1 MLQLYISALLHI
13 NLKCSV
19 VYSCDMISCYILQ
32 DPLQLIYQRSVYKYS
47 EFVKDC
53 SSTDV
58 MDVYS
63 CDMRSWY
70 IFLDAVHQIYQPS
83 VYKYIE
89 FVKDCS
95 STDGMDVYSCDMR
108 SWYIFLDAVHQI
120 YQPSVYKYIEF
131 VKDCSSTD
139 GMDVYSCDMRSWYI
153 FLDAVHQ
160 IYQPSVYKYIEFVKD
175 CSSTDGMDVY
185 SCDMRSWY
193 IFLDAVHQIYQ
204 PSVYK
209 YIEFVKDYSS
219 TDGMDK
225 CLSHLLAHPCTQ
237 DIINELKDNWMS
249 WSSKRNETVMGQS
262 TKRTLS
268 KGRLALKRKGTGLPP
283 VSNSIVNNIN
293 DAMTLKNERIILL
306 EKLLKDL
313 STNTEQNIFSNDAM
327 NLKNVYP
334 NDAMTLKK
342 TNMYSNDA
350 MTYKDND
357 AMLLTNS
364 YFNVSMTLKNINC
377 ALPFSKAAVTYE
389 YIDDMHFEPH
399 STKSLVTHT
408 TKDIYILLR
417 AQYIELCA
425 LYIELYWSSVLLTLW
440 TICTGA
446 MAAHSYILRQK
457 KYSQQPGLQYLAI
470 GHQGA
475 DLSSLWRTDPLSPR
489 EEIIHTVWFIVVCVF
504 KDVVAGVAYAFAGV
518 AYSEPQGPA
527 SQSIFISL
535 LIKIYAPGNVP
546 GNVSTTAPAIA
557 PAIAPTIATTTS
569 TAPKIAQIIAP
580 NTTPT
585 ITPTTVPIVKETIA
599 PTIGPTIAPDI
610 APAIAPNSAPT
621 IAPTIAST
629 SGSTIAP
636 AIAPNSAST
645 TALMTTDSALDVVPP
660 MQKKLFETH
669 SIPLQMKCN
678 ISIPQMESSHPMN
691 DASFNV
697 VDERDMPNRICK
709 LGHESGECS
718 SNLNPEGDQVSCL
731 SWSNASMTCTC
742 TAALNNSVL
751 CNPPTAPLACV
762 TVQDA
767 LVRGYKKGL
776 QRQSSQKESE
786 FACEA
791 EDPSTSST
799 EMVHTTINVVREF
812 KGDAV
817 DLVTGRGGGAKPRSQ
832 AQRTDAQCPMSQ
844 RPLDQ
849 VDIQDMPQ
857 NNAQLRRA
865 AGNAPATIAPMALI
879 TTPPRIQIP
888 SSTVTVDVILCEE
901 SKAIF
906 NSATECLCSADYS
919 HMIPLLKQITQHT
932 CATQHCQ
939 ALLFRHVGLGLAH
952 YKMADHHEA
961 TKHFME
967 YRSLALTL
975 ARPADISLA
984 HVYLGDISTI
994 KSNYSNAA
1002 YHYLEAI
1009 HNYGTNNSSTL
1020 FKLEMP
1026 SVSAL
1031 YAKQGAAL
1039 KQTSQMLQAVEAF
1052 RNAIHHAPDLKSRLP
1067 VHNSLGNLLQS
1078 MGDYTGALQEY
1089 KEAVNLGE
1097 ELNDLVS
1104 LGWAHGNL
1112 GNAHLGLHQKDAALH
1127 HLKKALALTI
1137 EHESTP
1143 QAISRAY
1150 NNLGTAYQSLED
1162 FKGAEE
1168 NFNLALDQAIYGNDM
1183 ASQARARGNLGNL
1196 LMLSKKYER
1205 AIEQYSEVFRLSKDR
1220 QVLSIANHNRGCAYL
1235 EWAEQ
1240 LRSEKKGATS
1250 GISRNLQVLCNPGTM
1265 VPSPGYSPTK
1275 LYRLGASDLTHA
1287 IELCNEVLQ
1296 STKGCTQGL
1305 SLSVSLIE
1313 NNSRTFHKL
1322 QDCLIGLQQMDEALV
1337 VAEQCRARTLG
1348 ERLLEKMGGGIN
1360 HLTPPLSLEQI
1371 QYIVK
1376 SQEHPVVYLSYTGA
1390 KLIVWLIIPI
1400 YGRVLIDCRVVE
1412 VERLEKE
1419 KFGGKT
1425 FDQYVRQSV
1434 QEAVVGNDL
1443 ELFQDVSGSQI
1454 SPLTVLFDVVV
1465 FPVLDMLGKCKLQHL
1480 KNLILIPDSYT
1491 SLIPFVALHPEG
1503 DFNSTFG
1510 STFSIQMMPS
1520 LLVMGILNEAHP
1532 TSAVMY
1538 NSRTACVVG
1547 NPHIPI
1553 FEHND
1558 EEWSLGRLPHA
1569 TDEAKWI
1576 SQLLKVQPLLHE
1588 QATKV
1593 AVVTKLSSA
1602 QVIHIA
1608 THGSAISSF
1617 LAFAGPDSSNGK
1629 PSKSADILLL
1639 PSEVE
1644 QMNIKAA
1651 LVVLSSCDSGRG
1663 MVRADGIIGMGRAF
1677 LLAGAQSILTT
1688 LWRIPDES
1696 AGMFMQFFYQ
1706 YLVDGLGTTHALQK
1720 ATLSVRC
1727 FRKYSQYT
1735 HWGGFQL
1742 IGRET
1747 YLHRTKTTEETL
1759 LAASLGPRCVFPQ
1772 VAVVEKLE
1780 QGLIQTASQ
1789 PSNVQVCYKMGEY
1802 VFIQVFCFVKTDPF
1816 GL

>member
-1 MLQLYISALLHI
+1 MAKYISLLVKLCSTDEIFKFLSYLWACQCQIITSEVKDNWLLRSIDVNQIVIGFVTKMDHAKGRWKVKCMNVDRVSHSIQRAYKTKELSIINCSDKAATPKGTYSKYCAAYIEYSWNSITPAVSASTIVAKERHKNDSYQPSPRNVSAMCIHENILNIKCITLGHENGENEGDHVSCQTWSSSPMPCSAAPTISALQG
-13 NLKCSV
+13 C
-19 VYSCDMISCYILQ
+19 C
-32 DPLQLIYQRSVYKYS
+32 P
-47 EFVKDC
+47 
-53 SSTDV
+53 
-58 MDVYS
+58 
-63 CDMRSWY
+63 
-70 IFLDAVHQIYQPS
+70 
-83 VYKYIE
+83 
-89 FVKDCS
+89 
-95 STDGMDVYSCDMR
+95 
-108 SWYIFLDAVHQI
+108 
-120 YQPSVYKYIEF
+120 
-131 VKDCSSTD
+131 
-139 GMDVYSCDMRSWYI
+139 
-153 FLDAVHQ
+153 
-160 IYQPSVYKYIEFVKD
+160 
-175 CSSTDGMDVY
+175 
-185 SCDMRSWY
+185 
-193 IFLDAVHQIYQ
+193 
-204 PSVYK
+204 
-209 YIEFVKDYSS
+209 
-219 TDGMDK
+219 
-225 CLSHLLAHPCTQ
+225 
-237 DIINELKDNWMS
+237 
-249 WSSKRNETVMGQS
+249 
-262 TKRTLS
+262 
-268 KGRLALKRKGTGLPP
+268 
-283 VSNSIVNNIN
+283 
-293 DAMTLKNERIILL
+293 
-306 EKLLKDL
+306 
-313 STNTEQNIFSNDAM
+313 
-327 NLKNVYP
+327 
-334 NDAMTLKK
+334 
-342 TNMYSNDA
+342 
-350 MTYKDND
+350 
-357 AMLLTNS
+357 
-364 YFNVSMTLKNINC
+364 
-377 ALPFSKAAVTYE
+377 
-389 YIDDMHFEPH
+389 
-399 STKSLVTHT
+399 LVTTH
-408 TKDIYILLR
+408 
-417 AQYIELCA
+417 A
-425 LYIELYWSSVLLTLW
+425 SVTF
-440 TICTGA
+440 
-446 MAAHSYILRQK
+446 R
-457 KYSQQPGLQYLAI
+457 
-470 GHQGA
+470 
-475 DLSSLWRTDPLSPR
+475 
-489 EEIIHTVWFIVVCVF
+489 
-504 KDVVAGVAYAFAGV
+504 
-518 AYSEPQGPA
+518 
-527 SQSIFISL
+527 
-535 LIKIYAPGNVP
+535 N
-546 GNVSTTAPAIA
+546 
-557 PAIAPTIATTTS
+557 
-569 TAPKIAQIIAP
+569 
-580 NTTPT
+580 
-585 ITPTTVPIVKETIA
+585 
-599 PTIGPTIAPDI
+599 
-610 APAIAPNSAPT
+610 
-621 IAPTIAST
+621 
-629 SGSTIAP
+629 
-636 AIAPNSAST
+636 
-645 TALMTTDSALDVVPP
+645 
-660 MQKKLFETH
+660 
-669 SIPLQMKCN
+669 
-678 ISIPQMESSHPMN
+678 
-691 DASFNV
+691 
-697 VDERDMPNRICK
+697 
-709 LGHESGECS
+709 
-718 SNLNPEGDQVSCL
+718 
-731 SWSNASMTCTC
+731 
-742 TAALNNSVL
+742 
-751 CNPPTAPLACV
+751 
-762 TVQDA
+762 A
-767 LVRGYKKGL
+767 LVRGYKKRL
-776 QRQSSQKESE
+776 QRQNSQTKDFEY
-786 FACEA
+786 ACEA
-791 EDPSTSST
+791 EDSSPSST
-799 EMVHTTINVVREF
+799 EMVHTTLNVVREF
-812 KGDAV
+812 KDDMA
-817 DLVTGRGGGAKPRSQ
+817 DLVTGREGHANPQCQFIQNNDTQLLTSQ
-832 AQRTDAQCPMSQ
+832 NLC
-844 RPLDQ
+844 
-849 VDIQDMPQ
+849 DIQSMTQTDFKGIGSTTIGPIPVTI
-857 NNAQLRRA
+857 NN
-865 AGNAPATIAPMALI
+865 PAMRNIPTTIASMALI
-879 TTPPRIQIP
+879 TTPLAPPRIQIP
-888 SSTVTVDVILCEE
+888 SSTETVYLCKE

-906 NSATECLCSADYS
+906 SSATECLCSEDYS
-919 HMIPLLKQITQHT
+919 HMIPLLEQITQHT

-939 ALLFRHVGLGLAH
+939 ALLFRYFGLGLAH
-952 YKMADHHEA
+952 YKMADYHEA

-1009 HNYGTNNSSTL
+1009 HNYGTNNPSTL

-1052 RNAIHHAPDLKSRLP
+1052 RNAIHHAPDSKSRLP

-1089 KEAVNLGE
+1089 TEAAKLGE
-1097 ELNDLVS
+1097 ELNDLIS
-1104 LGWAHGNL
+1104 LGWAHGNM

-1143 QAISRAY
+1143 LAISRAY

-1168 NFNLALDQAIYGNDM
+1168 NFNLALDQAIYGNDV
-1183 ASQARARGNLGNL
+1183 AGQARARGNLGNL
-1196 LMLSKKYER
+1196 LMLSKKYDR
-1205 AIEQYSEVFRLSKDR
+1205 AVEQYSEVFRLSKDR
-1220 QVLSIANHNRGCAYL
+1220 QVLSTANHNRGCAYL

-1240 LRSEKKGATS
+1240 LRLGQNGATS
-1250 GISRNLQVLCNPGTM
+1250 GVSSNLQVLCNPGTM

-1275 LYRLGASDLTHA
+1275 LYRLGASDLTQA

-1296 STKGCTQGL
+1296 STKGSMQGL

-1313 NNSRTFHKL
+1313 SSSRTFHKL

-1348 ERLLEKMGGGIN
+1348 ERLLEKMGGGVN
-1360 HLTPPLSLEQI
+1360 HLTPPLSLEQMR
-1371 QYIVK
+1371 YIVK

-1400 YGRVLIDCRVVE
+1400 YGHVQIDCRVVE
-1412 VERLEKE
+1412 VEKLVKE

-1443 ELFQDVSGSQI
+1443 ELFQDVSSSQT

-1465 FPVLDMLGKCKLQHL
+1465 LPIVDMFGKCKLQDL

-1503 DFNSTFG
+1503 DFNNAFG

-1532 TSAVMY
+1532 TRAVMY

-1593 AVVTKLSSA
+1593 AVVAMLSTA

-1608 THGSAISSF
+1608 THGSAVSGF

-1677 LLAGAQSILTT
+1677 LLAGAQSVLTT

-1747 YLHRTKTTEETL
+1747 YLHRTKTTEEAL

-1780 QGLIQTASQ
+1780 QGLIQTRSQ
-1789 PSNVQVCYKMGEY
+1789 PSNVQVCYEMVEY
-1802 VFIQVFCFVKTDPF
+1802 VFIQVFCFVKTDPS

>member
-1 MLQLYISALLHI
+1 
-13 NLKCSV
+13 
-19 VYSCDMISCYILQ
+19 
-32 DPLQLIYQRSVYKYS
+32 
-47 EFVKDC
+47 
-53 SSTDV
+53 
-58 MDVYS
+58 
-63 CDMRSWY
+63 
-70 IFLDAVHQIYQPS
+70 
-83 VYKYIE
+83 
-89 FVKDCS
+89 
-95 STDGMDVYSCDMR
+95 
-108 SWYIFLDAVHQI
+108 
-120 YQPSVYKYIEF
+120 
-131 VKDCSSTD
+131 
-139 GMDVYSCDMRSWYI
+139 
-153 FLDAVHQ
+153 
-160 IYQPSVYKYIEFVKD
+160 
-175 CSSTDGMDVY
+175 
-185 SCDMRSWY
+185 
-193 IFLDAVHQIYQ
+193 
-204 PSVYK
+204 
-209 YIEFVKDYSS
+209 
-219 TDGMDK
+219 
-225 CLSHLLAHPCTQ
+225 
-237 DIINELKDNWMS
+237 
-249 WSSKRNETVMGQS
+249 
-262 TKRTLS
+262 
-268 KGRLALKRKGTGLPP
+268 
-283 VSNSIVNNIN
+283 
-293 DAMTLKNERIILL
+293 
-306 EKLLKDL
+306 
-313 STNTEQNIFSNDAM
+313 
-327 NLKNVYP
+327 
-334 NDAMTLKK
+334 
-342 TNMYSNDA
+342 
-350 MTYKDND
+350 
-357 AMLLTNS
+357 
-364 YFNVSMTLKNINC
+364 
-377 ALPFSKAAVTYE
+377 
-389 YIDDMHFEPH
+389 
-399 STKSLVTHT
+399 
-408 TKDIYILLR
+408 
-417 AQYIELCA
+417 
-425 LYIELYWSSVLLTLW
+425 
-440 TICTGA
+440 
-446 MAAHSYILRQK
+446 
-457 KYSQQPGLQYLAI
+457 
-470 GHQGA
+470 
-475 DLSSLWRTDPLSPR
+475 
-489 EEIIHTVWFIVVCVF
+489 
-504 KDVVAGVAYAFAGV
+504 
-518 AYSEPQGPA
+518 
-527 SQSIFISL
+527 
-535 LIKIYAPGNVP
+535 
-546 GNVSTTAPAIA
+546 
-557 PAIAPTIATTTS
+557 
-569 TAPKIAQIIAP
+569 
-580 NTTPT
+580 
-585 ITPTTVPIVKETIA
+585 
-599 PTIGPTIAPDI
+599 
-610 APAIAPNSAPT
+610 
-621 IAPTIAST
+621 
-629 SGSTIAP
+629 
-636 AIAPNSAST
+636 
-645 TALMTTDSALDVVPP
+645 
-660 MQKKLFETH
+660 
-669 SIPLQMKCN
+669 
-678 ISIPQMESSHPMN
+678 
-691 DASFNV
+691 
-697 VDERDMPNRICK
+697 
-709 LGHESGECS
+709 
-718 SNLNPEGDQVSCL
+718 
-731 SWSNASMTCTC
+731 
-742 TAALNNSVL
+742 
-751 CNPPTAPLACV
+751 
-762 TVQDA
+762 
-767 LVRGYKKGL
+767 
-776 QRQSSQKESE
+776 
-786 FACEA
+786 
-791 EDPSTSST
+791 
-799 EMVHTTINVVREF
+799 
-812 KGDAV
+812 
-817 DLVTGRGGGAKPRSQ
+817 
-832 AQRTDAQCPMSQ
+832 
-844 RPLDQ
+844 
-849 VDIQDMPQ
+849 MPQ

-1009 HNYGTNNSSTL
+1009 HNYGTNNS
-1020 FKLEMP
+1020 
-1026 SVSAL
+1026 
-1031 YAKQGAAL
+1031 
-1039 KQTSQMLQAVEAF
+1039 
-1052 RNAIHHAPDLKSRLP
+1052 NLKSRLP

-1168 NFNLALDQAIYGNDM
+1168 NFNLALDQAIYG
-1183 ASQARARGNLGNL
+1183 
-1196 LMLSKKYER
+1196 
-1205 AIEQYSEVFRLSKDR
+1205 
-1220 QVLSIANHNRGCAYL
+1220 
-1235 EWAEQ
+1235 
-1240 LRSEKKGATS
+1240 
-1250 GISRNLQVLCNPGTM
+1250 TM

-1348 ERLLEKMGGGIN
+1348 ERLLEKMGG
-1360 HLTPPLSLEQI
+1360 
-1371 QYIVK
+1371 
-1376 SQEHPVVYLSYTGA
+1376 GA

-1602 QVIHIA
+1602 QVLIHQME
-1608 THGSAISSF
+1608 
-1617 LAFAGPDSSNGK
+1617 K

-1720 ATLSVRC
+1720 ATLS
-1727 FRKYSQYT
+1727 
-1735 HWGGFQL
+1735 
-1742 IGRET
+1742 I
-1747 YLHRTKTTEETL
+1747 
-1759 LAASLGPRCVFPQ
+1759 
-1772 VAVVEKLE
+1772 AVVEKLE
-1780 QGLIQTASQ
+1780 QGLIQLHHSLAMFKYVTRWILLGYEGTELTDPVKTFIHSFYDYFRGGVFWISCRSEEVAAACVKKALERIVYGHLQKTKCSS
-1789 PSNVQVCYKMGEY
+1789 PSDEDRVALEILVDITKGSPPVIDIMTSKGMCTKYPESLDAFTPRLIFTLDESEPFSNVIDKQPMKARNCVSFDLWDAINTLADLCELTSYEELFLHCLCIFHNVPVPKCVLEGLSCLIKRSCSQMTSCQEMCQKLVDFNLLKSYPHPVVLPPIGGVNGEVKETPLCYCVLPAVATAIWNGKMNDTDKVMALGIVY
-1802 VFIQVFCFVKTDPF
+1802 RVFEDIYSNRHILSSSEIQHVF
-1816 GL
+1816 GLVCVVLEVCNCICYLIGEECYQLFYLMLERFKNLCNTLL